1 MNSCSKPVKLVTDVD
16 ETLPLVK
23 DSLTQGSQEKIL
35 TIDTLTR
42 LLDKVVSEMLQSN
55 ETEDMSTVVNNIVKI
70 ETSVKD
76 IRYPEL
82 DDTDL
87 IGGWIKESKN
97 EIFMSQAAFRHINT
111 NNLRQFRLNYGSQ
124 QLKKDKLAEKIATA
138 NLKTQNVQWDIN
150 RSLYLSSVNLTSDEK
165 NLRATDISNTEY
177 ETWVEETL
185 DSLSE
190 FFEELPEIEA
200 CNEDYDC
207 AYGSGVL
214 TVHLGS
220 TEGTYVL
227 NKQTPNKQIW
237 LSSPLSGPK
246 RFDYYQ
252 GQWVYLKDGTGLHK
266 LLEEEMLELT
276 GIKVDLKKCKFYTCG
291 VAERMS
297 KIN

>member
-16 ETLPLVK
+16 EALPLVK

-42 LLDKVVSEMLQSN
+42 LLDKVVSDMLQSN
-55 ETEDMSTVVNNIVKI
+55 ETEDMSTVMDNIVKI
-70 ETSVKD
+70 GTSIKD

-82 DDTDL
+82 DGTYL

-97 EIFMSQAAFRHINT
+97 EIFLSQAAFRHT
-111 NNLRQFRLNYGSQ
+111 NSKCSEFRLNYGSQ
-124 QLKKDKLAEKIATA
+124 QLKKDKQAEKIATA
-138 NLKTQNVQWDIN
+138 NLKTHNVQWGIN

-177 ETWVEETL
+177 ETWAEETL

-190 FFEELPEIEA
+190 FFEELPETEA

-252 GQWVYLKDGTGLHK
+252 GQWVYLRDGTGLHK